1 MLRELAIFL
10 LFITLSAIFWFA
22 STVYNVPALSQLFL
36 TTLTLALVYLI
47 FRLVNDRV
55 ANRAIKDA
63 RTRYTFRKAVSILSL
78 LILAVVFIRIWVEDA
93 QVLLLSYGILAAGL
107 AIALQDVFK
116 NFVGGILITTTGLY
130 RVGDRIEAEGVFGD
144 VMDIG
149 VMTTTL
155 MEIQGWVSADQP
167 TGRIAVIPN
176 GFALSRTVHNY
187 TMDHNFV
194 WDEISLPITY
204 DSDWKEAVALF
215 EEIVRREVGELTEQ
229 ADREIEAI
237 GEKYYLPKKVTE
249 PGIFLTLTDNW
260 VTFEIRYVAAVR
272 ERRVLHDRLSRLLLE
287 AVEASDAIRIAGETL
302 SITGTHEVRLL
313 DRDAQ

>member
-22 STVYNVPALSQLFL
+22 STVYDVPALSQLFL
-36 TTLTLALVYLI
+36 TTLALALVYLV
-47 FRLVNDRV
+47 FRLVIDRV

-63 RTRYTFRKAVSILSL
+63 RTRYTSRKAVFILSL
-78 LILAVVFIRIWVEDA
+78 LALTAVIIRIWVEDP
-93 QVLLLSYGILAAGL
+93 QVLLISYGLLAAGL

-130 RVGDRIEAEGVFGD
+130 RVGDRIEAEGVCGD

-149 VMTTTL
+149 IMSTTL
-155 MEIQGWVSADQP
+155 LEIQGWVSADQP

-194 WDEISLPITY
+194 WDEISIPITY
-204 DSDWKEAVALF
+204 DSDWKEAAALF
-215 EEIVRREVGELTEQ
+215 LEIIRREVGELTDA

-260 VTFEIRYVAAVR
+260 ITFDIRYVVAVR

-287 AVEASDAIRIAGETL
+287 SVEGSGSIRIAGETL
-302 SITGTHEVRLL
+302 SVTGTHEVRIL
-313 DRDAQ
+313 DRHAL

>member
-22 STVYNVPALSQLFL
+22 STVYDVPALSQLFL
-36 TTLTLALVYLI
+36 TTLALALVYLI
-47 FRLVNDRV
+47 FRLVIDRV

-63 RTRYTFRKAVSILSL
+63 KTRYTFRKAVSILSL
-78 LILAVVFIRIWVEDA
+78 LALFAVFIRIWVGDA
-93 QVLLLSYGILAAGL
+93 QVLLLSYGLLAAGL

-130 RVGDRIEAEGVFGD
+130 RVGDRIEAEGVCGD

-149 VMTTTL
+149 VMSTTL
-155 MEIQGWVSADQP
+155 LEIQGWVSADQP

-194 WDEISLPITY
+194 WDEISVPITY
-204 DSDWKEAVALF
+204 DSDWKEAAALF
-215 EEIVRREVGELTEQ
+215 LSIVGREVWELTEQ
-229 ADREIEAI
+229 AEREIEAI
-237 GEKYYLPKKVTE
+237 GEKYYLPKKITE

-260 VTFEIRYVAAVR
+260 VTFDIRYVAAVR

-287 AVEASDAIRIAGETL
+287 GVDASDRIRIASET
-302 SITGTHEVRLL
+302 SIVTGKHEVKILNPHAL
-313 DRDAQ
+313 

>member
-1 MLRELAIFL
+1 MLREMISFLLLIALAAIFG
-10 LFITLSAIFWFA
+10 FA
-22 STVYNVPALSQLFL
+22 STVYDSPYLPRLFL
-36 TTLTLALVYLI
+36 TTLALAFVYLV
-47 FRLVNDRV
+47 FRLVTDRV

-63 RTRYTFRKAVSILSL
+63 RTRYTFRKAVSIVSF
-78 LILAVVFIRIWVEDA
+78 LALALVIIRIWVENP
-93 QVLLLSYGILAAGL
+93 QVLLLSYGLLAAGL

-116 NFVGGILITTTGLY
+116 NFVGGILITATGLY
-130 RVGDRIEAEGVFGD
+130 RVGDRIEAEGVCGD

-149 VMTTTL
+149 VMSTTL
-155 MEIQGWVSADQP
+155 LEIQGWVSADQP

-204 DSDWKEAVALF
+204 DSDWKEAAALF
-215 EEIVRREVGELTEQ
+215 LSIVGREVGELTEQ
-229 ADREIEAI
+229 AEREIEAI
-237 GEKYYLPKKVTE
+237 GEKYYLPKKITE

-260 VTFEIRYVAAVR
+260 VTFDIRYVAAVR

-287 AVEASDAIRIAGETL
+287 GVDASDRIRIASET
-302 SITGTHEVRLL
+302 SIVTGKHEVKILNPHAL
-313 DRDAQ
+313 

>member
-1 MLRELAIFL
+1 MLREMVSFL
-10 LFITLSAIFWFA
+10 LLIALAAIFWFA
-22 STVYNVPALSQLFL
+22 STVYDSPYLPRLFL
-36 TTLTLALVYLI
+36 TTIALAFVYLV
-47 FRLVNDRV
+47 FRLVTDRV

-63 RTRYTFRKAVSILSL
+63 RTRYTFRKAVSIVSFLALAL
-78 LILAVVFIRIWVEDA
+78 LIIRIWVENP
-93 QVLLLSYGILAAGL
+93 QVLLLSYGLLAAGL

-130 RVGDRIEAEGVFGD
+130 RVGDRIEAEGVCGD

-149 VMTTTL
+149 VMSTTL
-155 MEIQGWVSADQP
+155 LEIQGWVSADQP

-176 GFALSRTVHNY
+176 GFALSNMVHNY

-194 WDEISLPITY
+194 WDEISVPITY
-204 DSDWKEAVALF
+204 DSDWKEAAALF
-215 EEIVRREVGELTEQ
+215 LSIVGREVGELTEQ

-237 GEKYYLPKKVTE
+237 GEKYYLPKKITE

-260 VTFEIRYVAAVR
+260 VTFDIRYVAAVR

-287 AVEASDAIRIAGETL
+287 GVDASDRIRIASET
-302 SITGTHEVRLL
+302 SIVTGKHEVKILNPHAL
-313 DRDAQ
+313 